1 MKKLLATSALIF
13 MIMIPLFGISIAH
26 AQNPYDGLGAVGQ
39 VLKVNGG
46 KGQTQNEIY
55 HADASVESGA
65 SDITS
70 TILYMADY
78 IKYFVGG
85 IAVIMIIYA
94 GARLIIAGK
103 DSEKEAEAS
112 KKTIMYAI
120 LSIII
125 IILADTLVRKVFFGE
140 YGEAF
145 RNQGSA
151 EFFAR
156 EGADQIRG
164 LYNFAEYFVGAI
176 AILMI
181 IINGVRIAMSFGDEE
196 SRKKSIQ
203 RILWSFAGLTL
214 IGVSEFVVKD
224 IIFPET
230 GAKIPAIDK
239 ATTLLKGVTNFAS
252 AFIATAAF
260 VMLLYAGYMYV
271 VGGADPDSA
280 GKAKKALMAAI
291 VGLVLAAGSYA
302 IVNTVFSISN

>member
-1 MKKLLATSALIF
+1 
-13 MIMIPLFGISIAH
+13 MIPLFGISIAH
-26 AQNPYDGLGAVGQ
+26 AQTPSAGLGAVGD
-39 VLKVNGG
+39 VLKG
-46 KGQTQNEIY
+46 KNAGTQNEIL
-55 HADASVESGA
+55 HAESSTEDGA
-65 SDITS
+65 SEITS
-70 TILYMADY
+70 TILYLADY

-112 KKTIMYAI
+112 KKTIFYAI

-151 EFFAR
+151 EFFAQ
-156 EGADQIRG
+156 EGAEQIRG

-176 AILMI
+176 AILTI
-181 IINGVRIAMSFGDEE
+181 IINGVRIAMSFGDEDG
-196 SRKKSIQ
+196 KKKAIQ
-203 RILWSFAGLTL
+203 RILWSFAGLIL
-214 IGVSEFVVKD
+214 VGVSEFVVKD
-224 IIFPET
+224 ILFPQIGT
-230 GAKIPAIDK
+230 KLPAIDK
-239 ATTLLKGVTNFAS
+239 ATTLLKGMTNFAS

-260 VMLLYAGYMYV
+260 VMLLYSGYMYV
-271 VGGADPDSA
+271 IGGADPDSA
-280 GKAKKALMAAI
+280 GKAKKALAAAI
-291 VGLVLAAGSYA
+291 IGLVLAAGSYA

>member
-1 MKKLLATSALIF
+1 MKKLLATSALMF
-13 MIMIPLFGISIAH
+13 MLLIPLFGISIAH

-39 VLKVNGG
+39 VLG
-46 KGQTQNEIY
+46 KTGAQTQNDTL
-55 HADASVESGA
+55 HAESSVEDGA
-65 SDITS
+65 SEITS
-70 TILYMADY
+70 TILYLADY

-112 KKTIMYAI
+112 KKTIGYAI
-120 LSIII
+120 LAIVV

-151 EFFAR
+151 EFFAQ

-181 IINGVRIAMSFGDEE
+181 IINGVRIAMSFGNEDG
-196 SRKKSIQ
+196 KKKAIQ
-203 RILWSFAGLTL
+203 RIAWSLAGLVL
-214 IGVSEFVVKD
+214 VGVSEFVVKD
-224 IIFPET
+224 ILFPET
-230 GAKIPAIDK
+230 GTRLPAIDK
-239 ATTLLKGVTNFAS
+239 ATTLLKGMTNFAS

-280 GKAKKALMAAI
+280 GKAKKALVAAI